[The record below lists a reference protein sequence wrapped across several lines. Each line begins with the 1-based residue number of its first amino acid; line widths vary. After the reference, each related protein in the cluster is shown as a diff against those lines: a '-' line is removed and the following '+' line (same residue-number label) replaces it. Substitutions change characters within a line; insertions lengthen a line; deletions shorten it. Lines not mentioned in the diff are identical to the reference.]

1 MDWKSSSI
9 GALPE
14 RALIEDKAAGVTT
27 ANLTIDPGPGGA
39 PFLLPEEACASIKNL
54 NEDN

>member
-14 RALIEDKAAGVTT
+14 RAMIEDKAGGDTA
-27 ANLTIDPGPGGA
+27 ANLTIAPGAGRA
-39 PFLLPEEACASIKNL
+39 PFLLPERACAALENL
-54 NEDN
+54 KKEE